1 MLTGDK
7 LETAMSIGY
16 SSGLINENMSQFIV
30 DGTTPQMIE
39 SQLVPTNYNIKHNLT
54 SISKGYNQE
63 KAMIIDGAAITTI
76 LTQYNLKN
84 QFVQSVKK
92 ADVFIVSRC
101 TPMQKAEIV
110 ELVQK
115 RFPDKN
121 TLAIGDGF
129 NDVSMLLEA

>member
-84 QFVQSVKK
+84 
-92 ADVFIVSRC
+92 
-101 TPMQKAEIV
+101 
-110 ELVQK
+110 
-115 RFPDKN
+115 
-121 TLAIGDGF
+121 
-129 NDVSMLLEA
+129 